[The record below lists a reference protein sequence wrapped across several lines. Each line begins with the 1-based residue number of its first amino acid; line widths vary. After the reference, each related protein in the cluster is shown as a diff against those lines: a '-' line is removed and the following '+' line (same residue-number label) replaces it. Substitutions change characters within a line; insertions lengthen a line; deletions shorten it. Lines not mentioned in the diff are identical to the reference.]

1 MLLMAETSG
10 SLITDALANVSSVVS
25 TGTEIVTGNPVAMV
39 FIGLSLAGVGI
50 AFFKKL
56 TRKK

>member
-10 SLITDALANVSSVVS
+10 NLITDALANVSSVVS